1 MSRSPSYMRSILT
14 IAVLS
19 LMGVA
24 CRAQDTTLRT
34 TSTLIVV
41 PTLVQTS
48 ARDVVYNLSANDFSL
63 KDNGIPQKI
72 RLETAATQPLSL
84 VVLMQ
89 TGGAAPLEFQ
99 HYRKLET
106 MLASL
111 LESGAASGH
120 APNTIA
126 IVNFDSKPEAASP
139 FTTNVAE
146 WTDAINHPD
155 PGDRGAAILD
165 GLAYSLRLLDAQPAS
180 NRRAILLISQPTD
193 DGSKTPLKE
202 ILRTAAE
209 TNTTIYTLTFS
220 PEKTAIKKAL
230 KGSTHGNAPIAIGS
244 INPGNATVV
253 TPGYIA
259 YFDLSL
265 PLNLLLST
273 MQKNLAAN
281 VATLTGGEAATF
293 DNRHSLDEDLGTL
306 TTHIRNRYLLTFQP
320 ASPTPGLHKL
330 EVRLPHHPELNVSSR
345 TDYWATD
352 SSLTAPAGR

>member
-1 MSRSPSYMRSILT
+1 MRLFLQATLLAALT
-14 IAVLS
+14 ASS
-19 LMGVA
+19 L
-24 CRAQDTTLRT
+24 AQETLHTTT
-34 TSTLIVV
+34 TLIVV

-48 ARDVVYNLSANDFSL
+48 AKDVVYTLTADDFIL
-63 KDNGIPQKI
+63 TDNGTPQKI
-72 RLETAATQPLSL
+72 RLEPTSTQHLSL
-84 VVLMQ
+84 VVLVQ
-89 TGGAAPLEFQ
+89 TGGSATRELQYYA
-99 HYRKLET
+99 HLET
-106 MLASL
+106 MLAAL
-111 LESGAASGH
+111 LEDSTSAKNQVS
-120 APNTIA
+120 
-126 IVNFDSKPEAASP
+126 IVNFGSKPEAASP

-155 PGDRGAAILD
+155 PGDSGAAILD
-165 GLAYSLRLLDAQPAS
+165 SLAYSLRLLDAQPAS

-220 PEKTAIKKAL
+220 PEKTAIKEAL

-293 DNRHSLDEDLGTL
+293 DNQISLDQDLGTFA
-306 TTHIRNRYLLTFQP
+306 THIRNRYLLTFQP

>member
-14 IAVLS
+14 ISVLS

-48 ARDVVYNLSANDFSL
+48 AQDVVYNLSANDFSL
-63 KDNGIPQKI
+63 KDNGIPQQI

-120 APNTIA
+120 PPNTIA

-146 WTDAINHPD
+146 WTDAIDHPD

-165 GLAYSLRLLDAQPAS
+165 ALAYSLRLL
-180 NRRAILLISQPTD
+180 
-193 DGSKTPLKE
+193 
-202 ILRTAAE
+202 
-209 TNTTIYTLTFS
+209 
-220 PEKTAIKKAL
+220 
-230 KGSTHGNAPIAIGS
+230 
-244 INPGNATVV
+244 
-253 TPGYIA
+253 
-259 YFDLSL
+259 
-265 PLNLLLST
+265 
-273 MQKNLAAN
+273 
-281 VATLTGGEAATF
+281 
-293 DNRHSLDEDLGTL
+293 ED
-306 TTHIRNRYLLTFQP
+306 Q
-320 ASPTPGLHKL
+320 
-330 EVRLPHHPELNVSSR
+330 
-345 TDYWATD
+345 
-352 SSLTAPAGR
+352 